1 VRATAPVDGAS
12 ERVWLE
18 ADPQPS
24 TQDRADGASH
34 ATMIHSASAY
44 GGKGRVAWRR
54 DRNARQVV
62 CVLLVYLLP
71 PLGRAQTAIQHGRT
85 VAPVKAVTRTEP
97 TPTNALSRQDLDL
110 LDDISR
116 RAFRY
121 FWEWTDPDTGLTLD
135 RARTDGQPE
144 DNPNHVH
151 VASIAATGFALTAFC
166 IAAEHRLISRDTA
179 RERVLPTLR
188 FFAYNAPREHG
199 WFYHYMDS
207 VTGQRRWTCEVSSID
222 TALLLG
228 GILTVRQYFIDDPEI
243 VELATLIYNRVDF
256 PWMMNGSTMYF
267 SHGWAP
273 ESGFYKYRWD
283 TYSELMIL
291 YVLGIGSPTHPIP
304 PYTWNAWRLPI
315 MNVGN
320 YTFVGGGPLFI
331 QQYSQAWIDLRDR
344 VDEGSLNGQVV
355 PRVNYFA
362 NAVAATY
369 AQQEVFSKVLSRK
382 FPGYSANVWG
392 LTSSESVK
400 GYRDWGGSLSD
411 PRIDGTVTPAAA
423 GGSLMFAPDI
433 CIPALRTMLVKYGRE
448 IYGRY
453 GFADAFNPTTG
464 WVSPYVI
471 GIDVGITM
479 LSDENQRTGDVWKWF
494 MSNVEPQ
501 RALDLVGLVKV
512 SKAQEQNSV
521 ANVEPASTGGQ
532 QATEPDDAV
541 ISLSPTPGASI
552 PKSSFE
558 FKIPV
563 PAWLQATPTSRPPAP
578 AAAGSGQNAKTTTPP
593 Q

>member
-1 VRATAPVDGAS
+1 
-12 ERVWLE
+12 
-18 ADPQPS
+18 
-24 TQDRADGASH
+24 
-34 ATMIHSASAY
+34 MIHSAPA
-44 GGKGRVAWRR
+44 GVGKVHLACGRHRNGRR
-54 DRNARQVV
+54 AV

-71 PLGRAQTAIQHGRT
+71 AFGHTQTAIRHGRAA
-85 VAPVKAVTRTEP
+85 APVKAVTRTEP
-97 TPTNALSRQDLDL
+97 TPTNGLSREDLDL

-121 FWEWTDPDTGLTLD
+121 FWEWTDPNTGLTLD

-144 DNPNHVH
+144 DNPNHVN
-151 VASIAATGFALTAFC
+151 VASIAATGFALSAFC

-188 FFAYNAPREHG
+188 FFAYSAPREHG

-207 VTGQRRWTCEVSSID
+207 VSGQRRWTCEISSID
-222 TALLLG
+222 TALLLA
-228 GILTVRQYFIDDPEI
+228 GILTVRQYFIGDPEI
-243 VELATLIYNRVDF
+243 VELSTLIYNRVDF
-256 PWMMNGSTMYF
+256 PWMMDGSKMYF
-267 SHGWAP
+267 SHGWTP
-273 ESGFYKYRWD
+273 ESGFFKYRWD

-315 MNVGN
+315 VNVGN

-344 VDEGSLNGQVV
+344 VDQGSLNGQVV

-369 AQQEVFSKVLSRK
+369 AQQEGFSKVLSQK
-382 FPGYSANVWG
+382 FPGYSASVWG
-392 LTSSESVK
+392 LTASDSIK
-400 GYRDWGGSLSD
+400 GYRNWGGSLAD

-433 CIPALRTMLVKYGRE
+433 CIPALRTMLVKYGKQ

-464 WVSPYVI
+464 WVSQYVI

-479 LSDENQRTGDVWKWF
+479 LSDENLRTGDVWKWF

-501 RALDLVGLVKV
+501 RALDLVGLAKIPKV
-512 SKAQEQNSV
+512 QEPNSV
-521 ANVEPASTGGQ
+521 AATGSSPEGGQ
-532 QATEPDDAV
+532 QGADSGDAA
-541 ISLSPTPGASI
+541 ISLSPGASI
-552 PKSSFE
+552 PASSFQ

-563 PAWLQATPTSRPPAP
+563 PAWLQTPSSPPPAP
-578 AAAGSGQNAKTTTPP
+578 ATPGSGPNTKTTTPP
-593 Q
+593 K

>member
-1 VRATAPVDGAS
+1 
-12 ERVWLE
+12 
-18 ADPQPS
+18 
-24 TQDRADGASH
+24 
-34 ATMIHSASAY
+34 M
-44 GGKGRVAWRR
+44 
-54 DRNARQVV
+54 
-62 CVLLVYLLP
+62 LLVCLLP
-71 PLGRAQTAIQHGRT
+71 AFGRAQTAIRHGRT
-85 VAPVKAVTRTEP
+85 VAPVRAVTRTEP
-97 TPTNALSRQDLDL
+97 TPTNGLSREDLDL

-121 FWEWTDPDTGLTLD
+121 FWEWTDPNTGLTLD

-144 DNPNHVH
+144 DNPNHVN
-151 VASIAATGFALTAFC
+151 VASIAATGFALTAFS
-166 IAAEHRLISRDTA
+166 IAAEHRLISRETA

-188 FFAYNAPREHG
+188 FFAYSAPREHG

-207 VTGQRRWTCEVSSID
+207 VSGQRRWTCEISSID
-222 TALLLG
+222 TALLLA

-243 VELATLIYNRVDF
+243 VELSTLIYNRVDF
-256 PWMMNGSTMYF
+256 PWMMDGSKMYF
-267 SHGWAP
+267 SHGWTP
-273 ESGFYKYRWD
+273 ESGFFKYRWD

-315 MNVGN
+315 VNVGN

-369 AQQEVFSKVLSRK
+369 AQQEAFSKVLSQK

-392 LTSSESVK
+392 LTASESIK
-400 GYRDWGGSLSD
+400 GYRDWGGSLAD

-433 CIPALRTMLVKYGRE
+433 CIPALRTMLVKYGKQ

-464 WVSPYVI
+464 WVSHYVI

-479 LSDENQRTGDVWKWF
+479 LSDENLRTGEVWQWF
-494 MSNVEPQ
+494 MNNVEPQ
-501 RALDLVGLVKV
+501 RALDLVGLAKIPKV
-512 SKAQEQNSV
+512 QEPNSV
-521 ANVEPASTGGQ
+521 AAAGSSPEGGQ
-532 QATEPDDAV
+532 QGADSGDAA
-541 ISLSPTPGASI
+541 ISLSPGASI
-552 PKSSFE
+552 PASSFQ

-563 PAWLQATPTSRPPAP
+563 PAWLQTPSSPPPAP
-578 AAAGSGQNAKTTTPP
+578 ATPGSGPNTKTATPP
-593 Q
+593 K

>member
-1 VRATAPVDGAS
+1 
-12 ERVWLE
+12 
-18 ADPQPS
+18 
-24 TQDRADGASH
+24 
-34 ATMIHSASAY
+34 
-44 GGKGRVAWRR
+44 
-54 DRNARQVV
+54 
-62 CVLLVYLLP
+62 
-71 PLGRAQTAIQHGRT
+71 
-85 VAPVKAVTRTEP
+85 VKAIAPTEP
-97 TPTNALSRQDLDL
+97 IPTNGLSREDIDL

-116 RAFRY
+116 RSFRY
-121 FWEWTDPDTGLTLD
+121 FWEWTDPNTGLTLD

-151 VASIAATGFALTAFC
+151 VASIAATGFALTAFA
-166 IAAEHRLISRDTA
+166 IAAEHRLISRETA

-188 FFAYNAPREHG
+188 FFAYSAPREHG

-222 TALLLG
+222 TALLLA
-228 GILTVRQYFIDDPEI
+228 GILTVRQYFIDDPEV
-243 VELATLIYNRVDF
+243 VELSTLIYNRVDF
-256 PWMMNGSTMYF
+256 PWMMDGSKMYF
-267 SHGWAP
+267 SHGWTP
-273 ESGFYKYRWD
+273 ESGFFKYRWD

-315 MNVGN
+315 VNVGN

-344 VDEGSLNGQVV
+344 VDQGSLNGQLV

-369 AQQEVFSKVLSRK
+369 AQQEGFSKVLSQK
-382 FPGYSANVWG
+382 FPGYTANVWG
-392 LTSSESVK
+392 LTASDSIK
-400 GYRDWGGSLSD
+400 GYRDWGGSLAD

-433 CIPALRTMLVKYGRE
+433 CIPALRTMLVKYGKE

-464 WVSPYVI
+464 WVSQYVI

-479 LSDENQRTGDVWKWF
+479 LSDENLRSGDVWQWF

-501 RALDLVGLVKV
+501 RALDLVGLAKIP
-512 SKAQEQNSV
+512 KAHEPNSV
-521 ANVEPASTGGQ
+521 AAAGPAPEDGQ
-532 QATEPDDAV
+532 QGVPSGDAA
-541 ISLSPTPGASI
+541 ISLSPGASI
-552 PKSSFE
+552 PASSFQ

-563 PAWLQATPTSRPPAP
+563 PAWLQKPSSRVP
-578 AAAGSGQNAKTTTPP
+578 AAAGARPGQNAKTAPP
-593 Q
+593 SK